1 MLEFSR
7 TYTSKGITLNAYLD
21 LDLLRT
27 FVMIAETG
35 ALSRAADRVGR
46 TQAAISMQ
54 VKRLEETVN
63 QPLLLRTGRG
73 VLLTAH
79 GDRLLA
85 HAQKILRAHDE
96 AIAEMSGRGLSG
108 HIRLGCPDDYAAVFL
123 PPLLRDFAARHPQV
137 LVEVYCA
144 PTPRLL
150 ERLDDHLLDIAIIS
164 LPQNAASDAVIRYEP
179 LVWVGARG
187 SDAPQMTPLQ
197 LALSNP
203 DTLDHQAAITSLEG
217 IGRPFRLAYASQS
230 LTGLIAVVRSG
241 QAIAVLTQTAVP
253 ADLHVLP
260 ADSGLPVLPNVAIAL
275 KTDQRQPS
283 SLVTALREHI
293 RSALPYL

>member
-1 MLEFSR
+1 MEGFTR
-7 TYTSKGITLNAYLD
+7 TYTLSVYLD

-35 ALSRAADRVGR
+35 ALSRAAERVGR

-54 VKRLEETVN
+54 VKRLEDIVS
-63 QPLLLRTGRG
+63 QPLLQRTGRG

-79 GDRLLA
+79 GERLLGHA
-85 HAQKILRAHDE
+85 HKILRAHDE
-96 AIAEMSGRGLSG
+96 AIAELSGTGLSG
-108 HIRLGCPDDYAAVFL
+108 TLRLGCPDDYATVFL

-137 LVEVYCA
+137 LVEVDCA

-150 ERLDDHLLDIAIIS
+150 ERMEAHALDIAIVS
-164 LPQNAASDAVIRYEP
+164 QAEGDGRLPTIRLEP

-187 SDAPQMTPLQ
+187 SDAAAMDTLQ
-197 LALSNP
+197 LALSDP
-203 DTLDHQAAITSLEG
+203 DTLDHQAALHSLDAT
-217 IGRPFRLAYASQS
+217 GRAYRLAYASHS

-253 ADLHVLP
+253 ADLHILP
-260 ADSGLPVLPNVAIAL
+260 SDSGLPTLPKVAIAL
-275 KTDQRQPS
+275 KLDNRKP
-283 SLVTALREHI
+283 TALVSALEAHI
-293 RSALPYL
+293 RAALPLL

>member
-1 MLEFSR
+1 MGAFSEP
-7 TYTSKGITLNAYLD
+7 YTLSLYLD

-54 VKRLEETVN
+54 VKRLEDIVG
-63 QPLLLRTGRG
+63 QPLLQRTGRG

-79 GDRLLA
+79 GERLLG

-96 AIAEMSGRGLSG
+96 AIAELSGKGLSG
-108 HIRLGCPDDYAAVFL
+108 TLRLGCPDDYATVFL

-150 ERLDDHLLDIAIIS
+150 ERLEAHAVDIAIVS
-164 LPQNAASDAVIRYEP
+164 QAESDTRLETIRLEP

-187 SDAPQMTPLQ
+187 SDAAAMDRLQ
-197 LALSNP
+197 LALSDP
-203 DTLDHQAAITSLEG
+203 DTLDHQAAIISLEKA
-217 IGRPFRLAYASQS
+217 GRAYRLAYASHS

-253 ADLHVLP
+253 TDLQILP
-260 ADSGLPVLPNVAIAL
+260 ADSGLPALPKVAIAL
-275 KTDQRQPS
+275 QLDHRKPS
-283 SLVTALREHI
+283 ALVSALEAHI
-293 RSALPYL
+293 RAALPLL

>member
-1 MLEFSR
+1 MSR
-7 TYTSKGITLNAYLD
+7 YLD

-27 FVMIAETG
+27 FVMVAETG

-54 VKRLEETVN
+54 VKRLEDITN
-63 QPLLLRTGRG
+63 QPLLQRTGRG

-79 GDRLLA
+79 GERLLV

-96 AIAEMSGRGLSG
+96 ALAELSGEGLSG
-108 HIRLGCPDDYAAVFL
+108 TLRLGCPDDYAAVFL

-150 ERLDDHLLDIAIIS
+150 ERMDAHALDIAIVS
-164 LPQNAASDAVIRYEP
+164 QGEGDTGLQTIRLEP

-187 SDAPQMTPLQ
+187 SDAAAMDVLQ
-197 LALSNP
+197 LALSDP
-203 DTLDHQAAITSLEG
+203 DTLDHQAALRSLDRTG
-217 IGRPFRLAYASQS
+217 HPYRLAYASHS

-253 ADLHVLP
+253 ADLQILP
-260 ADSGLPVLPNVAIAL
+260 NDSGLPALPRVAIAL
-275 KTDQRQPS
+275 KLDHRKPS
-283 SLVTALREHI
+283 ALVSALEEHI
-293 RSALPYL
+293 RAALPLL

>member
-1 MLEFSR
+1 MGGFIR
-7 TYTSKGITLNAYLD
+7 TYTLSVYLD

-35 ALSRAADRVGR
+35 ALSRAAERVGR

-54 VKRLEETVN
+54 VKRLEDIVS
-63 QPLLLRTGRG
+63 QPLLQRTGRG

-79 GDRLLA
+79 GERLLGHA
-85 HAQKILRAHDE
+85 HKILRAHDE
-96 AIAEMSGRGLSG
+96 AIAELSGTGLSG
-108 HIRLGCPDDYAAVFL
+108 TLRLGCPDDYATVFL

-137 LVEVYCA
+137 LVEVDCA

-150 ERLDDHLLDIAIIS
+150 ERMEAHALDIAIVS
-164 LPQNAASDAVIRYEP
+164 QAEGDGRLPTIRLEP

-187 SDAPQMTPLQ
+187 SDAAAMDTLQ
-197 LALSNP
+197 LALSDP
-203 DTLDHQAAITSLEG
+203 DTLDHQAALHSLDAT
-217 IGRPFRLAYASQS
+217 GRAYRLAYASHS

-253 ADLHVLP
+253 ADLHILP
-260 ADSGLPVLPNVAIAL
+260 SDSGLPMLPKVAIAL
-275 KTDQRQPS
+275 KLDNRKP
-283 SLVTALREHI
+283 TALVSALEAHI
-293 RSALPYL
+293 RAALPLL